1 MKEHDVFVNRNKEI
15 EELMKIYERVKEGR
29 GRTVFVLGEPGI
41 GKTYLC
47 EKFCSMLENVTVL
60 RGFASEDF
68 TQPYQPI
75 HQALGEY
82 FELAKGVGEKEL
94 ERITETIKKR
104 HSQISGSEEIIL
116 NFLSAAY
123 AVTKNG
129 HEDMQ
134 AARMRMFEI
143 VSRLLHSIASER
155 PLILFVEDLHWAD
168 KSTWNLIHYIARSI
182 ESKKV
187 LLLGTYRND
196 ETVDSKTGETRPV
209 VDATQRMRR
218 ERLFTEIILQRFTER
233 ETAEFVERY
242 AGVRPPDAVVK
253 NIYTLSEGVPLL
265 VKEFSEY
272 VLHNENFFDVV
283 PETYSASVLKRLE
296 KLSELERKVVQ
307 VCAVMGERIDMD
319 ILMSFFNIPEEK
331 LLEYLEKFCKINLLT
346 EISSN
351 VYKFSHN
358 LLRKIIYRDIKDV
371 RDIHLRI
378 ANVMEKMPKYR
389 ETRPDTLAY
398 HYLQGN
404 DIKKA
409 AHYYFCAG
417 ELALKNY
424 ALEEAKK
431 YLDRA
436 IELYETLQVEV
447 DHRVQIALAL
457 MNVGNIDMDTGK
469 IDEAKK
475 AYDRVLH
482 LAFELNSKKLS
493 SEAYRKIGKIFETK
507 TNYESAFAHYRKALE
522 TAIECKD
529 LLSIAH
535 AYEALGV
542 YCWRVDKLE
551 EAEKFF
557 NACLEVSTQ
566 LGDVILIA
574 RAHTG
579 LGNIDFKVGKYEEA
593 LVHFENAMQ
602 TLPEKEIPER
612 LRNINNLAVV
622 LMLMGRYE
630 EAKAKY
636 LEIVKEGEKYGLI
649 KNIAYAYGN
658 LAAIYAEQDML
669 DEAIAAAEKGSEYAR
684 RINDIYCM
692 TMAKTTMARAMGKK
706 GEIDKFMAVVSESVS
721 VFEEL
726 GLHYDLAALYFDA
739 ADTLFYLQKFDE
751 GTEYLKK
758 SIEIG
763 RKIGAQGIIK
773 KFEEIKQKY
782 GDKIKI

>member
-1 MKEHDVFVNRNKEI
+1 MKDENIFVNREKELS
-15 EELMKIYERVKEGR
+15 ELMKIYGKVKEGY

-41 GKTYLC
+41 GKTYFC
-47 EKFCSMLENVTVL
+47 ERFCSMQNDATVL

-75 HQALGEY
+75 NLALGEY
-82 FELAKGVGEKEL
+82 FEMAKGVGEVEL
-94 ERITETIKKR
+94 GRITDIIKKR
-104 HSQISGSEEIIL
+104 HPQISGSEDIIL

-134 AARMRMFEI
+134 SSRMRMFEI

-155 PLILFVEDLHWAD
+155 PLILFLEDLHWAD

-182 ESKKV
+182 ENRKV

-196 ETVDSKTGETRPV
+196 ETVDSRTGETRPI

-218 ERLFTEIILQRFTER
+218 ERLFTEIILGRFSER
-233 ETAEFVERY
+233 DSVEFVEKY
-242 AGVRPPDAVVK
+242 TGVKPPEPVMK
-253 NIYTLSEGVPLL
+253 NIYSISEGVPLL
-265 VKEFSEY
+265 LKEFSEY
-272 VLHNENFFDVV
+272 VLHDEKFFDVV
-283 PETYSASVLKRLE
+283 PEDYSASVLNRMG
-296 KLSELERKVVQ
+296 KLSDLERKVVQ
-307 VCAVMGERIDMD
+307 VCAVIGERIDME
-319 ILMSFFNIPEEK
+319 ILMNFFSIDEEK

-358 LLRKIIYRDIKDV
+358 LLRKTIYRNIKDV
-371 RDIHLRI
+371 RDLHLRI
-378 ANVMEKMPKYR
+378 ANVMETMPQYR
-389 ETRPDTLAY
+389 NYRPDTLAY
-398 HYLQGN
+398 HYLQGC

-409 AHYYFCAG
+409 AQYYVGAG

-431 YLDRA
+431 YLENA
-436 IELYETLQVEV
+436 IELFENLQTEV
-447 DHRVQIALAL
+447 DNRVQIALAL
-457 MNVGNIDMDTGK
+457 MNVGNIDIDTGK
-469 IDEAKK
+469 LDEAKK
-475 AYDRVLH
+475 SYDRVLR
-482 LAFELNSKKLS
+482 LAFELNSKKLA

-507 TNYESAFAHYRKALE
+507 GNYDSAFAHYRKALE
-522 TAIECKD
+522 TAIECRD

-535 AYEALGV
+535 AYEALGI

-551 EAEKFF
+551 DAEKFF
-557 NACLEVSTQ
+557 NACLDTSTK
-566 LGDVILIA
+566 LDDRILIA

-579 LGNIDFKVGKYEEA
+579 LGNIDFKIGKYEDA
-593 LVHFENAMQ
+593 LVHFENAMN

-612 LRNINNLAVV
+612 LRNINNIAVV
-622 LMLMGRYE
+622 LTLIEKYE

-649 KNIAYAYGN
+649 RNIAYAYAN
-658 LAAIYAEQDML
+658 LAAIYAEQNL
-669 DEAIAAAEKGSEYAR
+669 FDEAIVAGEKGADYAK
-684 RINDIYCM
+684 RINDLYCM

-706 GEIDKFMAVVSESVS
+706 GEIERFKSVVNESIS
-721 VFEEL
+721 LFEEL
-726 GLHYDLAALYFDA
+726 GLHYDVAALYFDA
-739 ADTLFYLQKFDE
+739 ADTMYYLQRFEE
-751 GTEYLKK
+751 GNEYLKK
-758 SIEIG
+758 SLEIG
-763 RKIGAQGIIK
+763 RRIGAQGIMK
-773 KFEEIKQKY
+773 KLEDVKQKY